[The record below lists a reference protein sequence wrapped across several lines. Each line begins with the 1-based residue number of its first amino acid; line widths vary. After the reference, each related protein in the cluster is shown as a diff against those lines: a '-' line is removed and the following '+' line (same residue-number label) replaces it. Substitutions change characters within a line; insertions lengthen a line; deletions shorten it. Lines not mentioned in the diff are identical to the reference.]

1 MTVIAIDGPAGAGKS
16 TVARAV
22 ADRLGWRYVDTGAMY
37 RAVALAALRQ
47 AVDPENEAGL
57 ARLTRAV
64 NIELGDGN
72 ILLDGEDVS
81 SAIRSDDVTRTVST
95 VSAHPAVRAALV
107 PVQRS
112 FADTQDVVMEG
123 RDIGNA
129 VFPDA
134 EVKIWLSASENER
147 AVRRLQ
153 QLGRAVT
160 RDAISGMSR
169 AIRERDARDASRSA
183 SPMLRPPGAIEI
195 DTTDKRIDEVI
206 DAIAA
211 LVPEGL
217 SNG

>member
-37 RAVALAALRQ
+37 RAVALAALRRGL
-47 AVDPENEAGL
+47 DPENEARL
-57 ARLTRAV
+57 ARLTHDV
-64 NIELGDGN
+64 SIEFSDES

-107 PVQRS
+107 PLQRS
-112 FADTQDVVMEG
+112 FADTEDVVMEG

-134 EVKIWLSASENER
+134 EVKVWLSASESER
-147 AVRRLQ
+147 ARRRLQ

-160 RDAISGMSR
+160 REAISEMSR
-169 AIRERDARDASRSA
+169 AIRERDARDASRRA
-183 SPMLRPPGAIEI
+183 SPMLRPPDAVEI
-195 DTTDKRIDEVI
+195 DTTGKGIDDVI
-206 DAIAA
+206 DAIAG

-217 SNG
+217 WNG